1 LAQETA
7 QGQSSIW
14 CNDSRYHR
22 LRPPVHIR
30 GDDYL
35 HGTLRRPEI
44 KGSGRNLCGGSRDIA
59 LGPIRERGR
68 CIGGLAR

>member
-1 LAQETA
+1 
-7 QGQSSIW
+7 
-14 CNDSRYHR
+14 
-22 LRPPVHIR
+22 VHIR